1 VQITLLNFSLLILIT
16 LVISTSGAFVVRHF
30 FDQASLRSHHDVTD
44 PLLAVIG
51 TLFAILLGFMLANS
65 MQRFEQAR
73 TNVERE
79 AEGLGDIFRL
89 SDALPTELKTK
100 IRKSCVDYTNTVI
113 VDEWPKLQSGKVSPQ
128 AGEIISDLWQECI
141 AYQPVTQGQ
150 SNVHQIM
157 LQAMQ
162 QTGECRRTR
171 LAELKYTLPPTLWL
185 IIIFGGLTTIV
196 FTFFFAIKSLRL
208 QILMTSI
215 VTTLICL
222 NIYVLA
228 GYDAPF
234 SGDIALTTAPF
245 EVVRDL
251 MQRRMSKAQAVTSQT
266 AKP

>member
-1 VQITLLNFSLLILIT
+1 VQITLLNFSVLILVT
-16 LVISTSGAFVVRHF
+16 LVVSAGGAFVVRHF
-30 FDQASLRSHHDVTD
+30 FDQDTLRSHHDVTD

-79 AEGLGDIFRL
+79 AEGVGDIFRL
-89 SDALPTELKTK
+89 SDSMPTEPRTK
-100 IRKSCVDYTNTVI
+100 IQKSCFDYTNTVI
-113 VDEWPKLQSGKVSPQ
+113 VDEWPKLQDGKVSVH
-128 AGEIISDLWQECI
+128 AGEVLSDLWQECT

-150 SNVHQIM
+150 SNVHQSM

-162 QTGECRRTR
+162 QASECRRTR
-171 LAELKYTLPPTLWL
+171 SSELKYTLPPSLWL
-185 IIIFGGLTTIV
+185 IIIFGGLTTIG
-196 FTFFFAIKSLRL
+196 FTYFFAINSLRL
-208 QILMTSI
+208 QILTTSI
-215 VTTLICL
+215 VTILVCL

-234 SGDIALTTAPF
+234 SGDIALTAAPF
-245 EVVRDL
+245 EVVREL
-251 MQRRMSKAQAVTSQT
+251 MQKRMSKDQAVTAQP

>member
-1 VQITLLNFSLLILIT
+1 MQITLLNFSLLILIT
-16 LVISTSGAFVVRHF
+16 LVVSTGGAFVVRHF

-79 AEGLGDIFRL
+79 AEGIGDIFRL
-89 SDALPTELKTK
+89 SDAMPTELKTK
-100 IRKSCVDYTNTVI
+100 IQKSCMDYTNTVI
-113 VDEWPKLQSGKVSPQ
+113 DDEWPKLQAGGISPA

-141 AYQPVTQGQ
+141 AYPPVTQGQ
-150 SNVHQIM
+150 SNIHQVI

-196 FTFFFAIKSLRL
+196 FTFFFAINSLRL

-215 VTTLICL
+215 VTILICL

-251 MQRRMSKAQAVTSQT
+251 MQKRMSREAVTNQT